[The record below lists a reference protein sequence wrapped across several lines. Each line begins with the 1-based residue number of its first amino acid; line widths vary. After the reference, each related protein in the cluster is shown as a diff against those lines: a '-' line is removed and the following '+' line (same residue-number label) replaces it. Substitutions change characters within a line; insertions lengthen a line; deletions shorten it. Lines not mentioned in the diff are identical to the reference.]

1 MKQCKN
7 KIINN
12 MPNYSIKYVTTDD
25 DYSSCWVEAVSPEEA
40 EELAREEHWD
50 IKEVQV
56 IREI

>member
-1 MKQCKN
+1 
-7 KIINN
+7 